1 MESVNIVEASK
12 RIGVTTATV
21 SKMLTSRRLTGY
33 KHRSGRW
40 DVSVRSINDLIRKRK
55 EAQRQ

>member
-1 MESVNIVEASK
+1 MKSVDIVEASK

-33 KHRSGRW
+33 KHSNGRW
-40 DVSVRSINDLIRKRK
+40 DVSIRSIDDVIRKRK
-55 EAQRQ
+55 EARRQ